1 MEGYVAVWKVMWL
14 SGRLCGCLEG
24 YVAVWRGYVAV
35 WRGYVAVWRGY
46 VAVWRGHVAVW
57 RGNPRNLRSGEETP
71 GICDLE
77 RNLRSGEETL
87 GICDLERKPQ
97 ESAIWRGNPRNLRSG
112 EETPGICDLER
123 NPRNRRNPRN
133 PDLRTVPYRP
143 LITTF
148 HMANDRPS
156 EGPIL
161 RRLCTPP
168 HETVI
173 FHVDFALHPEFR
185 FWAQKCTLPH
195 ETVFFLKFGP
205 PKSYF
210 FAFSDRKFQNSPRI
224 SDAQTTDFRLE
235 FGASKQVFCLG
246 ICDLERFWR
255 VCQESVIWSDFGGFA
270 LGSVIWS
277 DFGGFALGSVIWS
290 DFGGSAR
297 NR

>member
-1 MEGYVAVWKVMWL
+1 
-14 SGRLCGCLEG
+14 
-24 YVAVWRGYVAV
+24 
-35 WRGYVAVWRGY
+35 
-46 VAVWRGHVAVW
+46 
-57 RGNPRNLRSGEETP
+57 
-71 GICDLE
+71 
-77 RNLRSGEETL
+77 
-87 GICDLERKPQ
+87 
-97 ESAIWRGNPRNLRSG
+97 
-112 EETPGICDLER
+112 
-123 NPRNRRNPRN
+123 
-133 PDLRTVPYRP
+133 
-143 LITTF
+143 
-148 HMANDRPS
+148 MANDRPS

-235 FGASKQVFCLG
+235 FGASKQVFCPR
-246 ICDLERFWR
+246 ICDLERFWG

-290 DFGGSAR
+290 DFGGFALGSVIWSDFGDLAWISDSDLGGLAWISDSGFGGLAWITDSDFGSAWPYTDLVSAG
-297 NR
+297 